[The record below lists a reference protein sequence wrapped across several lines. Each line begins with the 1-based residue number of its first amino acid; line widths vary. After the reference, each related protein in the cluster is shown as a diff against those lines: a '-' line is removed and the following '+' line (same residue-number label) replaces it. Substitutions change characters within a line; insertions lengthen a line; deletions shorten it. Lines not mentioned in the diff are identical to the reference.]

1 MIDSINNGWQ
11 KLTGDPEAFSMENRV
26 FIVITLLCTVL
37 MTGITVVNFFLGFQM
52 VAFWTFL
59 MTAMVF
65 ALFYISRFSNKFKLA
80 SYLFIS
86 LSYIMM
92 AGNYFLNSGSSGP
105 SVYGFLVTFLI
116 IITITPSRT
125 HLLWFILHSTMA
137 VSLFTL
143 EATWPHLITYQY
155 DSLEPNR
162 MIDLTLTYVPVLL
175 FIYTIGIFVRA
186 SYHIEKKLSNHRL
199 ETINHKKIELEHLNS
214 EKDRLFSIIGH
225 DLRSPL
231 FSIQGFLEIL
241 NEPNIPE
248 NEKVEIQKQ
257 LLDLTTNTSNLLN
270 NLLMWSSN
278 NGKDTALE
286 KITLQ
291 PAINEFVNLIEPQA
305 YKKDIALHYIRIEEP
320 ISILA
325 HKDMFQVV
333 MRNVLGNA
341 IKFTPPGG
349 NIQLWC
355 TKMDKHIE
363 IHIQDNGIGI
373 PKESQA
379 DVFTSKAKST
389 SGTQNE
395 TGIGLGLVLCHDFMK
410 SMGGDIRFTSQQGK
424 GSTFTLSLATVSS

>member
-1 MIDSINNGWQ
+1 M
-11 KLTGDPEAFSMENRV
+11 
-26 FIVITLLCTVL
+26 
-37 MTGITVVNFFLGFQM
+37 
-52 VAFWTFL
+52 
-59 MTAMVF
+59 
-65 ALFYISRFSNKFKLA
+65 
-80 SYLFIS
+80 
-86 LSYIMM
+86 
-92 AGNYFLNSGSSGP
+92 GP
-105 SVYGFLVTFLI
+105 TIYGFLLTFLI
-116 IITITPSRT
+116 IISITPTKT
-125 HLLWFILHSTMA
+125 HIIWFILHSSIVLALFA
-137 VSLFTL
+137 VELKVPGVVS
-143 EATWPHLITYQY
+143 YQY
-155 DSLEPNR
+155 KSLDAYR
-162 MIDLTLTYVPVLL
+162 MADLALTYVPVLL
-175 FIYTIGIFVRA
+175 FIYTIGFFIRK
-186 SYHIEKKLSNHRL
+186 SYHQERL
-199 ETINHKKIELEHLNS
+199 LAEERLDTINVKKGELEHLNS

-241 NEPNIPE
+241 NEPNIE
-248 NEKVEIQKQ
+248 EEEKVEIQKQ

-270 NLLMWSSN
+270 NLLLWSSN
-278 NGKDTALE
+278 NGKAASSQ

-291 PAINEFVNLIEPQA
+291 PTISEVVNLIEPQA
-305 YKKDIALHYIRIEEP
+305 YKKNISLNYINIEEP
-320 ISILA
+320 ISVVA
-325 HKDMFQVV
+325 DGDMLQVV
-333 MRNVLGNA
+333 VRNILGNA

>member
-1 MIDSINNGWQ
+1 
-11 KLTGDPEAFSMENRV
+11 MENRLL
-26 FIVITLLCTVL
+26 IVVTILCSIL
-37 MTGITVVNFFLGFQM
+37 MAGITVANYLLGFKSIG
-52 VAFWTFL
+52 FWTLL
-59 MTAMVF
+59 MTLM
-65 ALFYISRFSNKFKLA
+65 LCGLYYLSRFTNRFKLA
-80 SYLFIS
+80 AYLFTI
-86 LSYIMM
+86 LSYIMI
-92 AGNYFLNSGSSGP
+92 GGSYILNSGSLGP
-105 SVYGFLVTFLI
+105 TIFGFLLTFLI
-116 IITITPSRT
+116 IISITPAKT
-125 HLLWFILHSTMA
+125 HVIWFLLHSFI
-137 VSLFTL
+137 VLGLFTL
-143 EATWPHLITYQY
+143 EVFYPEFISYQY
-155 DSLEPNR
+155 SIGDPFR
-162 MIDLTLTYVPVLL
+162 MLDLSLTYIPVLL
-175 FIYTIGIFVRA
+175 FFYTVGVFIRR
-186 SYHIEKKLSNHRL
+186 SYHHERRL
-199 ETINHKKIELEHLNS
+199 ARERLKTINLKKRELEHLNS

-241 NEPNIPE
+241 NEPNIE
-248 NEKVEIQKQ
+248 EEEKVEIQKQ

-270 NLLMWSSN
+270 NLLLWSSN
-278 NGKDTALE
+278 NGKAASSQ

-291 PAINEFVNLIEPQA
+291 PTISEVVNLIEPQA
-305 YKKDIALHYIRIEEP
+305 YKKNISLNYINIEEP
-320 ISILA
+320 ISVVA
-325 HKDMFQVV
+325 DGDMLQVV
-333 MRNVLGNA
+333 VRNILGNA
-341 IKFTPPGG
+341 IKFTPLGG

>member
-1 MIDSINNGWQ
+1 M
-11 KLTGDPEAFSMENRV
+11 
-26 FIVITLLCTVL
+26 
-37 MTGITVVNFFLGFQM
+37 
-52 VAFWTFL
+52 
-59 MTAMVF
+59 
-65 ALFYISRFSNKFKLA
+65 
-80 SYLFIS
+80 
-86 LSYIMM
+86 
-92 AGNYFLNSGSSGP
+92 GP
-105 SVYGFLVTFLI
+105 TIYGFLLTFLI
-116 IITITPSRT
+116 IISITPPKT
-125 HLLWFILHSTMA
+125 HIIWFLLHSSIVLALFA
-137 VSLFTL
+137 VELKVPGVV
-143 EATWPHLITYQY
+143 AYQY
-155 DSLEPNR
+155 ENLDPYR
-162 MIDLTLTYVPVLL
+162 MADLGLTYVPVLL
-175 FIYTIGIFVRA
+175 FIYTIGFFIRK
-186 SYHIEKKLSNHRL
+186 SYHKERL
-199 ETINHKKIELEHLNS
+199 LAEERLDTINVKKGELEHLNS

-241 NEPNIPE
+241 NEPNIE
-248 NEKVEIQKQ
+248 EEEKVEIQKQ

-270 NLLMWSSN
+270 NLLLWSSN
-278 NGKDTALE
+278 NGKAASSQ

-291 PAINEFVNLIEPQA
+291 PTISEVVNLIEPQA
-305 YKKDIALHYIRIEEP
+305 YKKNISLNYINIEEP
-320 ISILA
+320 ISVVA
-325 HKDMFQVV
+325 DGDMLQVV
-333 MRNVLGNA
+333 VRNILGNA

-379 DVFTSKAKST
+379 DVFSSKAKST